1 MVAQI
6 VPWNFPLLM
15 LGWKISPA
23 LAAGCTIVFKPAENT
38 SLTTMK
44 LAELF
49 NEAGFPA
56 GVFNVLPGL
65 GSETGVALAEHMDI
79 NKIAFTGSTQTG
91 RLIAIAA
98 AKSNLKRVSLELGGK
113 SANIIFPSADL
124 EQAIAWTALG
134 VFENGG
140 QSCTAGSRVLV
151 HESIL
156 EEFTAGIKA
165 AAEKILVRTHLSV
178 DTTLMRRRW
187 EIPSRTRRGRA
198 PPSPRCSSTA

>member
-1 MVAQI
+1 
-6 VPWNFPLLM
+6 
-15 LGWKISPA
+15 
-23 LAAGCTIVFKPAENT
+23 
-38 SLTTMK
+38 
-44 LAELF
+44 
-49 NEAGFPA
+49 
-56 GVFNVLPGL
+56 
-65 GSETGVALAEHMDI
+65 MDI
-79 NKIAFTGSTQTG
+79 NKIAFTGSTHTG

-165 AAEKILVRTHLSV
+165 AAEKILVRTHPSG

-187 EIPSRTRRGRA
+187 EIPLRTRRGRA